1 MVTIRHFLYLSAS
14 AEAIDRITIMRI
26 LLVQGHVAEAKTTT
40 ALLESSGGVV
50 DHVRAG
56 QDALTF
62 LQTYDYDAVVLD
74 RVLTDGEGA
83 DALRRFRAEGCAP
96 PVLMV
101 ADCSTGKFRAHALRI
116 GADDILPK
124 PYDED
129 ELLARVE
136 AIVRR
141 RHGFTQSILRV
152 GPLAVDMGS
161 RQVRIGSHPLAVTRK
176 EFAILEL
183 LVLRKGRVIPKQ
195 SFLEH
200 LYTGLDGPETRVIDV
215 FVCNLRKKLAAWG
228 CGYLIDTVR
237 GHGYIMRDGADGA
250 SDMAPLSPGSAD
262 DARRLRRLILQPG

>member
-1 MVTIRHFLYLSAS
+1 
-14 AEAIDRITIMRI
+14 MRI
-26 LLVQGHVAEAKTTT
+26 LLVQGHTAESRTTT
-40 ALLESSGGVV
+40 TLLESSGGVV

-56 QDALTF
+56 RDALTF

-74 RVLTDGEGA
+74 RSLADGDGV
-83 DALRRFRAEGCAP
+83 DALRRFRAQGFAT

-101 ADCSTGKFRAHALRI
+101 ADFSTGKSRAQALRT

-141 RHGFTQSILRV
+141 RNGFAQSILRV
-152 GPLAVDMGS
+152 GPLEVDMGS
-161 RQVRIGSHPLAVTRK
+161 REVRIDDRPLAVTRK

-183 LVLRKGRVIPKQ
+183 MALRKGRVIPKQ

-200 LYTGLDGPETRVIDV
+200 LYSGLDGPETRVIDV
-215 FVCNLRKKLAAWG
+215 FICNLRKKLAGWG
-228 CGYLIDTVR
+228 CGHLIDTVR
-237 GHGYIMRDGADGA
+237 GHGYIMRDVTDGGAD
-250 SDMAPLSPGSAD
+250 MMPLSADGSD
-262 DARRLRRLILQPG
+262 DELRLAAA